1 MNDVIIIDK
10 TEIRK
15 NDNDLYCLND
25 LHEASGGEKRHRPAY
40 FLATDQAKEMIL
52 EIYDADIPA
61 SYPVK
66 TVQGKGKNQ
75 GTFVKKE
82 LVYAYAMWVSSKFA
96 VHVIQTYD
104 RIVQCEHAQL
114 EELQSKLKTAIPKD
128 PNCISSVIGGSP
140 LEAHK
145 FFKKMAELDLV
156 RIETDYKPIYKKF
169 ITEKGWAYLQG
180 YSKDGIVR
188 VEPEMHNEL
197 MALVANFG
205 VGNQVDIFG
214 DIDE

>member
-1 MNDVIIIDK
+1 MTDAIIIDK
-10 TEIRK
+10 IEIRK
-15 NDNDLYCLND
+15 DDNGLYCLND

-61 SYPVK
+61 SCPVQ

-104 RIVQCEHAQL
+104 RIVREEHAQL
-114 EELQSKLKTAIPKD
+114 EALQAKLKTAIPKD
-128 PNCISSVIGGSP
+128 PDCVSSVIGGGP
-140 LEAHK
+140 LDAHK
-145 FFKKMAELDLV
+145 FYKVMQDLELINIQTEY
-156 RIETDYKPIYKKF
+156 RPIYRKF
-169 ITEKGWAYLQG
+169 ITDKGWAYCQG
-180 YSKDGIVR
+180 YSKDGIIR
-188 VEPEMHNEL
+188 IEPEMHNEL
-197 MALVANFG
+197 MAMVAKFAST
-205 VGNQVDIFG
+205 NQVDWT
-214 DIDE
+214 E